1 MYEIRRYQNCD
12 AEDVRTVCLSTSN
25 IRICRKKIIKNA
37 LINVFCNYYIEQE
50 PQNCYVA
57 ADEKGQVIGYILC
70 AINFDVWKENF
81 RKTYL
86 KKSNNPVTRLIGE
99 GTIRGMQDF
108 SKEFPAHLHID
119 IMPEFQGHSIGS
131 ELMEALINHLRGL
144 KIKGLMLSVGA
155 DNSRGIH
162 FYQKN
167 GFQELHKGK
176 REVLMGMRLRDNTI
190 V

>member
-12 AEDVRTVCLSTSN
+12 AADVRTVCLSTSN

-81 RKTYL
+81 RETYL
-86 KKSNNPVTRLIGE
+86 KKSNNPVTRLMEMCIRDSHYLPGKE
-99 GTIRGMQDF
+99 EQPGQGVLYLSGTEESD
-108 SKEFPAHLHID
+108 
-119 IMPEFQGHSIGS
+119 
-131 ELMEALINHLRGL
+131 
-144 KIKGLMLSVGA
+144 V
-155 DNSRGIH
+155 
-162 FYQKN
+162 
-167 GFQELHKGK
+167 
-176 REVLMGMRLRDNTI
+176 
-190 V
+190 